1 VANQGVRRLV
11 LLGAGLALVAAACG
25 GGGDSGDAYKEPTGP
40 AVETID
46 MESGNFYFEP
56 NEIETPPGIIAI
68 NLKNNGGLHDL
79 VIRDV
84 PGFQIE
90 VSGDGDENSGKV
102 ELKKRKYEF
111 YCSVPG
117 HEEAGMKGTL
127 TVR

>member
-1 VANQGVRRLV
+1 VRLA
-11 LLGAGLALVAAACG
+11 LLGAAFAVVAAACG
-25 GGGDSGDAYKEPTGP
+25 GGGDSGSDYVEPKGP
-40 AVETID
+40 PVETIA
-46 MESGNFYFEP
+46 MESGNFYFKP
-56 NEIETPPGIIAI
+56 NEVETPPGIIAFD
-68 NLKNNGGLHDL
+68 LKNNGGLHDL

-84 PGFQIE
+84 PGFQVE

-102 ELKKRKYEF
+102 ELEKGKYEF